1 MRFSIILRREG
12 ANPRVSGMFF
22 KAVVQAIILFGFEM
36 WVITP
41 LHGAGNWVVLTQGRY
56 MDHWEVAP
64 AVSGRRLVVPTFVDG
79 DAGGGV

>member
-1 MRFSIILRREG
+1 
-12 ANPRVSGMFF
+12 
-22 KAVVQAIILFGFEM
+22 M